1 MSLYGIQNIKSGAKR
16 SRDMHVTSRNSFCG
30 GNVDLCFL
38 AMRGGVR
45 PLAGIGAIWYNTLV
59 MQNCIMQNSI
69 MQDR

>member
-1 MSLYGIQNIKSGAKR
+1 MSLHATVFVAEMSIS
-16 SRDMHVTSRNSFCG
+16 V
-30 GNVDLCFL
+30 FL
-38 AMRGGVR
+38 AMRGGVH

>member
-1 MSLYGIQNIKSGAKR
+1 MGSDPIVYPEKPERANLTVSFYATVFVAEMSIP
-16 SRDMHVTSRNSFCG
+16 V
-30 GNVDLCFL
+30 FL

>member
-1 MSLYGIQNIKSGAKR
+1 
-16 SRDMHVTSRNSFCG
+16 
-30 GNVDLCFL
+30 
-38 AMRGGVR
+38 MRGGVR

>member
-1 MSLYGIQNIKSGAKR
+1 MLMELYHRKAETGKF
-16 SRDMHVTSRNSFCG
+16 SRVVSRNSFCG
-30 GNVDLCFL
+30 GNVDFCFL

>member
-16 SRDMHVTSRNSFCG
+16 SRIMRVISRNSFYG
-30 GNVDLCFL
+30 GNVDFCFL
-38 AMRGGVR
+38 AMRGGAR